1 MELKSD
7 QMLQGGKYRIV
18 EKIGQGGFA
27 ITYKA
32 VWKTEITGAM
42 GALTTDVTVAVKEFF
57 FKDYCS
63 RDANSSNVTITSAAG
78 GQVFVKFKEKLK
90 KEAAILSRLR
100 HPNIVSVFDIFE
112 ENNTVY
118 MVMEYVEGGS
128 LKERIAKSGKLDEAT
143 VLRYTEQ
150 LCGAVTEIHRNN
162 VLHLDIKPGN
172 ILIDPNNNVRLI
184 DFGISKQYNS
194 DTHAETS
201 TTPVGISKGFAPPEQ
216 YTGVSQF
223 SPATDVYA
231 VGATIYN
238 MLSGSVPPESMTLL
252 ENALPPIPG
261 VSGKL
266 WDAIV
271 EAMSPLRP
279 QRPQSAAELWELFEN
294 NAPTVVKPVEDDK
307 TEVDISGVS
316 SQPQDDK
323 TVVESA
329 SETVDNSAYSTH
341 DVENVSESDDTD
353 EEEAGGK
360 KKIWLW
366 LLGVLA
372 VAGIGIG
379 AYFWLFF
386 EKNPNNDIIRL
397 NLKGDVNW
405 VKYETRDTL
414 GNIVPRDRNYFE
426 DFFGMDEHYLFSPLL
441 LELFPANEIKFNE
454 NGFIDYKK
462 YFGGA
467 DAKYTYNLKN
477 YITEIKWVV
486 SEDEWT
492 STWTYIYGDSVTIE
506 YDGFFE
512 EEEGTYVI
520 QGHNNQDGLESVVF
534 QEENSSDMNVLTR
547 VTRED
552 GKVISLDCI
561 DLDRENHPAFLTYYF
576 SYNSVGD
583 LSELIRDERN
593 GGRNIWRF
601 EYFDYDGYNNWTER
615 HEICVRAECIDW
627 SDGQRVIVRD
637 YTREGVRYVTTR
649 EIGYR

>member
-42 GALTTDVTVAVKEFF
+42 GALSTDVTVAVKEFF

-238 MLSGSVPPESMTLL
+238 MLSGNVPPESMTLL

-271 EAMSPLRP
+271 NAMSPLRI
-279 QRPQSAAELWELFEN
+279 QRLQSAADLWELLKNLSASHQQSVNGDQQWGMLREAVSVQPEPVAAPSSDKTSIDN
-294 NAPTVVKPVEDDK
+294 NAPYAQSMSNQYNEKTTVETPGAALMTPPPAPMTPPPPPVEVP
-307 TEVDISGVS
+307 EPAS
-316 SQPQDDK
+316 SEFEYDEAENEEW
-323 TVVESA
+323 VEPNA
-329 SETVDNSAYSTH
+329 A
-341 DVENVSESDDTD
+341 
-353 EEEAGGK
+353 
-360 KKIWLW
+360 KILRY
-366 LLGVLA
+366 LIYLLA
-372 VAGIGIG
+372 VVSVVSGGLI
-379 AYFWLFF
+379 FL
-386 EKNPNNDIIRL
+386 
-397 NLKGDVNW
+397 
-405 VKYETRDTL
+405 
-414 GNIVPRDRNYFE
+414 NYF
-426 DFFGMDEHYLFSPLL
+426 L
-441 LELFPANEIKFNE
+441 
-454 NGFIDYKK
+454 
-462 YFGGA
+462 
-467 DAKYTYNLKN
+467 
-477 YITEIKWVV
+477 
-486 SEDEWT
+486 
-492 STWTYIYGDSVTIE
+492 
-506 YDGFFE
+506 
-512 EEEGTYVI
+512 
-520 QGHNNQDGLESVVF
+520 
-534 QEENSSDMNVLTR
+534 
-547 VTRED
+547 
-552 GKVISLDCI
+552 
-561 DLDRENHPAFLTYYF
+561 
-576 SYNSVGD
+576 
-583 LSELIRDERN
+583 
-593 GGRNIWRF
+593 
-601 EYFDYDGYNNWTER
+601 
-615 HEICVRAECIDW
+615 
-627 SDGQRVIVRD
+627 
-637 YTREGVRYVTTR
+637 
-649 EIGYR
+649 